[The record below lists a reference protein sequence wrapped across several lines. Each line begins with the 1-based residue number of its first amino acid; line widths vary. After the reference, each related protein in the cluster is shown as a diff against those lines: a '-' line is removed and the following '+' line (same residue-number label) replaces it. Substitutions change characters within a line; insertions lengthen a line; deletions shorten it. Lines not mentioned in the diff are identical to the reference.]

1 MAGYTMICQSGI
13 NVRSDVRGW
22 LSLLTAGVFL
32 MFLIVV
38 LGEWVVV
45 IRMTVLAAIMVMVS
59 IGTYDGSS
67 FNHLRKAPRA
77 DAVVL
82 VVTVVVLTGDLSKGV
97 FTGVLLGTILFIAKI
112 SKIR

>member
-1 MAGYTMICQSGI
+1 
-13 NVRSDVRGW
+13 
-22 LSLLTAGVFL
+22 

-45 IRMTVLAAIMVMVS
+45 IRMPVLAAIMVMVS

-82 VVTVVVLTGDLSKGV
+82 AMTDDLSKGV
-97 FTGVLLGTILFIAKI
+97 FAGVLLSTILFTATIP
-112 SKIR
+112 KIR

>member
-1 MAGYTMICQSGI
+1 MIFFGGMAGYTMICQSGI

-45 IRMTVLAAIMVMVS
+45 IRMPVLAAIMAMVS
-59 IGTYDGSS
+59 IGTYDESS
-67 FNHLRKAPRA
+67 FNHLRKAWDDSGAGAVHRPRY
-77 DAVVL
+77 
-82 VVTVVVLTGDLSKGV
+82 
-97 FTGVLLGTILFIAKI
+97 FQYPIA
-112 SKIR
+112 R

>member
-1 MAGYTMICQSGI
+1 
-13 NVRSDVRGW
+13 
-22 LSLLTAGVFL
+22 

-45 IRMTVLAAIMVMVS
+45 IRMPVLAAIMVMVS

-82 VVTVVVLTGDLSKGV
+82 VVTSRRCLTDDLSKGV
-97 FTGVLLGTILFIAKI
+97 FAGVLLSTILFTAKI
-112 SKIR
+112 PKIR

>member
-1 MAGYTMICQSGI
+1 
-13 NVRSDVRGW
+13 
-22 LSLLTAGVFL
+22 

-45 IRMTVLAAIMVMVS
+45 IRMPVLAAIMVMVS

-67 FNHLRKAPRA
+67 FNHLRKAPRT

-82 VVTVVVLTGDLSKGV
+82 VVTVLVVVLTDDLSKGV
-97 FTGVLLGTILFIAKI
+97 FAGVLLSTILFIAKI